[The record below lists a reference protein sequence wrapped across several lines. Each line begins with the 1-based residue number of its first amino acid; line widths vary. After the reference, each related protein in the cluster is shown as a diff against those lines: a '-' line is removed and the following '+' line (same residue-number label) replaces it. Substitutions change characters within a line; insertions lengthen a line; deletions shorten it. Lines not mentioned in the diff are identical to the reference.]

1 MLSLCE
7 KIVSILK
14 EKKLTLS
21 CAESCTG
28 GLIAKSITD
37 VSGCS
42 SVFYGGVV
50 AYDNSV
56 KMNILG
62 VKDETL
68 STFGAVSF
76 ETAREMALGV
86 KSALKTDIG
95 ISTTG
100 IAGPD
105 GGTPKKPVG
114 TVYIG
119 IAIGDTV
126 SSFLNIFESVC
137 SLPRVPSTNICA
149 DSTKPCFCL
158 VFSKRC
164 AIA

>member
-126 SSFLNIFESVC
+126 SSILLNI
-137 SLPRVPSTNICA
+137 PSTFSRDEIRREA
-149 DSTKPCFCL
+149 
-158 VFSKRC
+158 VFQILSLLKEKLS
-164 AIA
+164 